1 MTDDSDLLGL
11 DPYELWAGE
20 AARIERHGA
29 TLSGAAWDEPSRCAG
44 WSVRDVVAHLAA
56 TEVYT
61 RACLDGT
68 VSELFAELTAKGATD
83 LASFNA
89 VGMQEFDDRR
99 PEEVLAEWQTASAQN
114 RAGFRDRDG
123 KMVDSSVGDY
133 PARWQAFHLAFELAT
148 HADDI
153 AVPVSAAE
161 EPDRVAW
168 QAQFGLFAFKEHHPD
183 ALVDAH
189 DGRVHVKTDE
199 VDADVS
205 EAEWVQALAARVP
218 PETTLAPT
226 VAAALSI
233 TP

>member
-1 MTDDSDLLGL
+1 MTDDRDLLGL

-20 AARIERHGA
+20 AARIDRHCSALAGA
-29 TLSGAAWDEPSRCAG
+29 DWDEPSRCAG
-44 WSVRDVVAHLAA
+44 WTVGDVVAHLAA
-56 TEVYT
+56 TETYT

-68 VSELFAELTAKGATD
+68 VADLFAELTAKGATD

-89 VGMQEFDDRR
+89 VGMQEYAGRSRQDVF
-99 PEEVLAEWQTASAQN
+99 AEWRATSAQN
-114 RAGFRDRDG
+114 RSDFRARDG
-123 KMVDSSVGDY
+123 KTVDSSVGAY
-133 PARWQAFHLAFELAT
+133 PARWQAFHLSFELAT

-161 EPDRVAW
+161 AAGRLAW
-168 QAQFGLFAFKEHHPD
+168 QAQFGRFAFKEHHPD

-189 DGRVHVKTDE
+189 EGRVHVKTETIDT
-199 VDADVS
+199 DVS
-205 EAEWVQALAARVP
+205 EREWVQALAARVP
-218 PETTLAPT
+218 PESNLDPE